1 MRIVGV
7 PRDHAIF
14 RPVHD
19 CRFVDAE
26 ASRRTD
32 SSSVQERFHR
42 HSAHIGQEL
51 EIYYRWHPLYG
62 RKVRFRDSEQRGS
75 GCVVHVDDG
84 SGAVTVVSA
93 WMLDPVV
100 CVSMKLG
107 EPRVAVAA
115 LCELHSLLVERGL
128 RGNSP
133 NDSTFVQEE
142 CNEFDVQDHSTA
154 ASGVASSAASEQPGV
169 HFSPAFR
176 DGFISESA
184 SIEPSGQPA
193 DVGRRLRIPGGQ
205 R

>member
-1 MRIVGV
+1 
-7 PRDHAIF
+7 
-14 RPVHD
+14 
-19 CRFVDAE
+19 
-26 ASRRTD
+26 
-32 SSSVQERFHR
+32 
-42 HSAHIGQEL
+42 
-51 EIYYRWHPLYG
+51 
-62 RKVRFRDSEQRGS
+62 
-75 GCVVHVDDG
+75 
-84 SGAVTVVSA
+84 
-93 WMLDPVV
+93 MLDPVV

-133 NDSTFVQEE
+133 NDSTFVKEE
-142 CNEFDVQDHSTA
+142 CNEFDLQSH
-154 ASGVASSAASEQPGV
+154 SAAVPALSDSAAPGQPGV